1 MRISIIYDN
10 TAYDTQLKEDWGF
23 AAFIETEH
31 KNILF
36 DTGANGT
43 ILISNMQKLKV
54 SPDEIDTVFIS
65 HAHWDHTGG
74 LKDFLAENNNVDLWI
89 PPSFHFGGNVRKI
102 HDQETPATISQGVHT
117 TGQLEGIEQSLC
129 VETSKGVV
137 VIVGCSHPDMKS
149 IIHTASRFG
158 TVYAVIGG
166 MHGTQP
172 LLLEAPE
179 LICPT
184 HCTQHKKEMKNLYP
198 EKYFEGGAGRVME
211 IE

>member
-23 AAFIETEH
+23 AALIETDN

-36 DTGANGT
+36 DTGANGA
-43 ILISNMQKLKV
+43 ILLSNMQKLKI
-54 SPDEIDTVFIS
+54 SPDELNTIFIS

-74 LKDFLAENNNVDLWI
+74 LKDILAENNNVDLWI
-89 PPSFHFGGNVRKI
+89 PPSFHFHGNVKNI
-102 HDQETPATISQGVHT
+102 HDPETPATISEGVHT
-117 TGQLEGIEQSLC
+117 TGELEGIEQSLC
-129 VETSKGVV
+129 VETSKGIV
-137 VIVGCSHPDMKS
+137 VIVGCAHPDMKN

-172 LLLEAPE
+172 HLLEAPE

-184 HCTQHKKEMKNLYP
+184 HCTQHKTEMKNLYP
-198 EKYFEGGAGRVME
+198 DNFIEGGAGRVIE